1 MKKRLIL
8 SRNIHLQIT
17 RKNNSLFAQVPA
29 SEPEEMVFYMQ
40 SSCSVQEF
48 WQNCASKLKEKMD
61 AATFAMWIADI
72 VPVRLEEKCLVLGV
86 SENVFTDWLEENYG
100 SLIASTAQEE
110 CGRKLKICF
119 EKGYEP
125 EPAPVPKE
133 ETKPLRV
140 APAAVSQ
147 SSANRFNAK
156 YTFDS
161 FVIGNNN
168 CFAHGACY
176 AISTSPGTVY
186 NPLFIHSPT
195 GLGKTH
201 LLQAVAQA
209 VCQNN
214 KRAKVEYLFSEEFCN
229 LYIDALNRKTLPEF
243 RKHFRNVDV
252 LLIDDVHFFAG
263 KEGLQ
268 EAFFHTFNVLYNAH
282 KQIILTSDRP
292 PSEIGGLEKRLVSRF
307 ECGLTVDIQSPDL
320 ETRIA
325 ILRQKQKDHTV
336 KFSDAILQHLAS
348 KVKSNIRRLEGALLQ
363 LVYYLTVTNH
373 KADFMT
379 IELADSLLGSL
390 FAEEACASITV
401 DQIQKIVADYYD
413 IRVSDMTSK
422 RRPANIAFPR
432 QVAMYFA
439 RKLTTLSLPAIAEQ
453 FNKNHAT
460 ILHAVSSIE
469 EKQKASPDLKLEL
482 SIIERRLKN

>member
-1 MKKRLIL
+1 
-8 SRNIHLQIT
+8 
-17 RKNNSLFAQVPA
+17 
-29 SEPEEMVFYMQ
+29 MQ
-40 SSCSVQEF
+40 STCSVQEF
-48 WQNCASKLKEKMD
+48 WLNCSSKLKEKMD

-86 SENVFTDWLEENYG
+86 SDNVFTDWLEENYG
-100 SLIASTAQEE
+100 RLITNTAQEE

-125 EPAPVPKE
+125 EPASKE
-133 ETKPLRV
+133 ESRTA
-140 APAAVSQ
+140 APATHSQ
-147 SSANRFNAK
+147 EPVSANRFNAK

-161 FVIGNNN
+161 FVIGGNN
-168 CFAHGACY
+168 CFAHGACH
-176 AISTSPGTVY
+176 AISSSPGTVY

-209 VCQNN
+209 VCQNK

-229 LYIDALNRKTLPEF
+229 LYIDALNRKTLPDF
-243 RKHFRNVDV
+243 RNHFRSVDV

-268 EAFFHTFNVLYNAH
+268 EVFFHTFNALYNAH

-379 IELADSLLGSL
+379 LELADSLLGSL
-390 FAEEACASITV
+390 FAEEACSSISV

-413 IRVSDMTSK
+413 IRISDMSSK

-439 RKLTTLSLPAIAEQ
+439 RKLTPLSLPAIAEQ
-453 FNKNHAT
+453 FSKNHAT

-469 EKQKASPDLKLEL
+469 QKQKVSPDLKLEL

>member
-1 MKKRLIL
+1 
-8 SRNIHLQIT
+8 
-17 RKNNSLFAQVPA
+17 
-29 SEPEEMVFYMQ
+29 
-40 SSCSVQEF
+40 
-48 WQNCASKLKEKMD
+48 MD

-86 SENVFTDWLEENYG
+86 SDNVFTDWLEENYG
-100 SLIASTAQEE
+100 RLITNTAQEE

-125 EPAPVPKE
+125 EPASKE
-133 ETKPLRV
+133 ESRTA
-140 APAAVSQ
+140 APATHSQ
-147 SSANRFNAK
+147 EPVSANRFNAK

-161 FVIGNNN
+161 FVIGGNN
-168 CFAHGACY
+168 CFAHGACH
-176 AISTSPGTVY
+176 AISSSPGTVY

-209 VCQNN
+209 VCQNK

-229 LYIDALNRKTLPEF
+229 LYIDALNRKTLPDF
-243 RKHFRNVDV
+243 RNHFRSVDV

-268 EAFFHTFNVLYNAH
+268 EVFFHTFNALYNAH

-379 IELADSLLGSL
+379 LELADSLLGSL
-390 FAEEACASITV
+390 FAEEACSSISV

-413 IRVSDMTSK
+413 IRISDMSSK

-439 RKLTTLSLPAIAEQ
+439 RKLTPLSLPAIAEQ

-469 EKQKASPDLKLEL
+469 QKQKVSPDLKLEL